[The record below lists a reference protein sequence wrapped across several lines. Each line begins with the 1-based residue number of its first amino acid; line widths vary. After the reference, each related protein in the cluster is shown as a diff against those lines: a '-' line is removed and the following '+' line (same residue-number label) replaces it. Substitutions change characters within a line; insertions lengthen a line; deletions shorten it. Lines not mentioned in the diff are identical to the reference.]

1 MEQTAKK
8 IAFLFPGQGS
18 QHVGMGKDS
27 FETNPIFR
35 EVVEKADKTLGF
47 PISKL
52 MFEGPEEKLT
62 LTENAQPAIFT
73 VSFGLFKALEKELE
87 GGESD
92 RWHHIFV
99 GAGHSLGEYTA
110 VSVAGAMSFE
120 DTLRVVRARGKF
132 MQEAV
137 PEGEGSMVAV
147 MTNYRNVEKELEGFD
162 PKSISIS
169 NINSETQTVVSGK
182 KDVVDAFVKKLK
194 ERKIR
199 AIPLR
204 VSAPFHSPLMEP
216 AKEKLAEIVNQV
228 EIKEFNFPVLSAH
241 TLEYY
246 TKEKL
251 KDTLLHGV
259 TAPVNFL
266 GCVKKLKEDGVNVFV
281 EVGPGKVLTGLVKRI
296 FKDTQ
301 TFTINNSDDVKVF
314 CDKFQTFF

>member
-18 QHVGMGKDS
+18 QHVGMGKES
-27 FETNPIFR
+27 FETNQIFR
-35 EVVEKADKTLGF
+35 NVVEKADRTLGF

-73 VSFGLFKALEKELE
+73 VSFGLFKVLEKELE
-87 GGESD
+87 GRESD
-92 RWHHIFV
+92 GWHHIFV

-120 DTLRVVRARGKF
+120 DTLHVVRARGKF

-147 MTNYRNVEKELEGFD
+147 MTDYRNVEKELEGFD
-162 PKSISIS
+162 PKFISIS

-194 ERKIR
+194 DMKIR

-216 AKEKLAEIVNQV
+216 AKERLSEVINEV
-228 EIKEFNFPVLSAH
+228 EVKEFTFPVLSAH

-246 TKEKL
+246 TKENL
-251 KDTLLHGV
+251 KDTLLYGI

-266 GCVKKLKEDGVNVFV
+266 GCVKKLREDGVSVFV

-296 FKDTQ
+296 FKDAQ
-301 TFTINNSDDVKVF
+301 TFTINSSDDVKAF
-314 CDKFQTFF
+314 CDKFSSF